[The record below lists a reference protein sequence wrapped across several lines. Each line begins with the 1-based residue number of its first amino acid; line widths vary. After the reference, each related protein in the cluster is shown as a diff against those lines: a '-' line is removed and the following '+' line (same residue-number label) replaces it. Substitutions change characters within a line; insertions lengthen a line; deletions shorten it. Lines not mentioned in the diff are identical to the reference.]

1 MEGNPLEVSH
11 VLTLPLAGPGSGT
24 TADSLGPCW
33 ILCVSLV
40 QTPTRSWVLAPG
52 WAMGSLGA

>member
-1 MEGNPLEVSH
+1 MEGNPSEVPH
-11 VLTLPLAGPGSGT
+11 VLTLLLAGPGSST
-24 TADSLGPCW
+24 TADSLGPYLM
-33 ILCVSLV
+33 LCVSPV